1 MKSNSIAWMPSGA
14 SLAARRPRRLDPTTH
29 VAMIH
34 IEVAS
39 RTEVGARSHN
49 EDDLRHGT
57 SGPQVYAV
65 LSDGAGGH
73 SNGAMASDVVVRA
86 IALQLQRSEAFG
98 AALLQAAI
106 EEANAVLN
114 AGQQGLKSQQ
124 RMHATVVALWL
135 NMPPGQAGQALW
147 AHVGDS
153 RLYRVRQGVAEQ
165 LTVDDSVVQHM
176 VDAGFIKP
184 EDARHHPRKNQLL
197 AAMGSEETPQ
207 VHVTPQPEWL
217 REGDAYLLCSDG
229 WWDQLEL
236 HDIERTLLDASAPA
250 QWLDRM
256 AELVAQRP
264 VPNQD
269 NYTAVAVW
277 VGQPDEVTRIGA

>member
-1 MKSNSIAWMPSGA
+1 MM
-14 SLAARRPRRLDPTTH
+14 
-29 VAMIH
+29 H
-34 IEVAS
+34 IEVAH
-39 RTEVGARSHN
+39 RTEVGARSQN

-73 SNGAMASDVVVRA
+73 SNGAMASDIVVRTA
-86 IALQLQRSEAFG
+86 TVILQRSEAFSPEV
-98 AALLQAAI
+98 LRYAI

-114 AGQQGLKSQQ
+114 AGQQGLKSHQ

-135 NMPPGQAGQALW
+135 DAQAGLALW

-153 RLYRVRQGVAEQ
+153 RLYRVRQGCAQQ

-197 AAMGSEETPQ
+197 AAMGSEDPPA
-207 VHVTPQPEWL
+207 VHVCTPPDAL
-217 REGDAYLLCSDG
+217 RDGDAFLLCSDG
-229 WWDQLEL
+229 WWDQLEPE
-236 HDIERTLLDASAPA
+236 DIERTMLEVEHPG

-256 AELVAQRP
+256 AELVAQRQ

-277 VGQPDEVTRIGA
+277 VGSPAEVTRIGH